1 MSRNL
6 SPRRSGALLTLALM
20 MGGGLAGQVRPAP
33 LPRWE
38 IQPAAVLES
47 SRASL
52 APGQPR
58 RPAVVRWH
66 HGLGALGVLALVS
79 LTDES
84 LREELQA
91 HRSEGRDDVARV
103 FKRMGEPTV
112 YVLPALGTIAAG
124 AIVGDDRVTRAGG
137 RITAGLLTAGLV
149 TNLLKPAV
157 GRRRPSDS
165 DDAFAFDPLS
175 NRDAWPSGHTAMAFA
190 LATSLGDELHFTPA
204 TVLLYGA
211 AGLTS
216 WSRLNDNRHW
226 GSDVLAG
233 ALVGITSAKL
243 MNGRWRV
250 FGISAPRFLLEP
262 RGVGVGMRF

>member
-1 MSRNL
+1 MPRNL
-6 SPRRSGALLTLALM
+6 SPRRSGALLTLSLM
-20 MGGGLAGQVRPAP
+20 VGGGLAGQVRSGP

-38 IQPAAVLES
+38 IQPAAALES

-52 APGQPR
+52 VPGQPR
-58 RPAVVRWH
+58 GPVVVRWY
-66 HGLGALGVLALVS
+66 HGLGALGVVALVS
-79 LTDES
+79 VADES
-84 LREELQA
+84 LQEELQA
-91 HRSEGRDDVARV
+91 HRTEGKDDVARV
-103 FKRMGEPTV
+103 FKRMGEPVV
-112 YVLPALGTIAAG
+112 YVVPVLGALAAG
-124 AIVGDDRVTRAGG
+124 VILEDDRVTRASG
-137 RITAGLLTAGLV
+137 RIAAGLLTAGIV
-149 TNLLKPAV
+149 TNLLKPAI
-157 GRRRPSDS
+157 GRRRPTGN
-165 DDAFAFDPLS
+165 DDAFAFDPFS
-175 NRDAWPSGHTAMAFA
+175 NRDSWPSGHTAMAFA

-226 GSDVLAG
+226 GSDVVAG

-262 RGVGVGMRF
+262 GGVGVGMRF

>member
-1 MSRNL
+1 MPRNL

-20 MGGGLAGQVRPAP
+20 AGGGLAGQNRPAP
-33 LPRWE
+33 MPRWDLRFS
-38 IQPAAVLES
+38 PAPAF
-47 SRASL
+47 A
-52 APGQPR
+52 
-58 RPAVVRWH
+58 RPAPTMPRAGDPVAVRWY
-66 HGLGALGVLALVS
+66 HGLGALGAVALAAAA
-79 LTDES
+79 DES
-84 LREELQA
+84 LQEEFQA
-91 HRSEGRDDVARV
+91 HRTEGKDDVARV

-112 YVLPALGTIAAG
+112 YVLPALGTLAAG
-124 AIVGDDRVTRAGG
+124 VILGDDRVTRAGG
-137 RITAGLLTAGLV
+137 RITAGLLTAAVV

-157 GRRRPSDS
+157 GRRRPSNS
-165 DDAFAFDPLS
+165 DDAFAFDPFS
-175 NRDAWPSGHTAMAFA
+175 NRDSWPSGHTAMAFA

-211 AGLTS
+211 AGLTG

-262 RGVGVGMRF
+262 GAVGVSAAF